1 MEISGGGHEVIR
13 VRKDGDG
20 GNEGG
25 DVASA
30 MDAVWAVLD
39 KADAVLVWVI
49 LVMAI
54 VLAFK
59 NLSRKKNPFQRIN

>member
-20 GNEGG
+20 GNKGG

-59 NLSRKKNPFQRIN
+59 NLTRKENPFQRIN